1 MKHRTSIKTRVTGWY
16 VFFLI
21 LIVCL
26 LFTGLVTSSN
36 RTVQNGIKDNL
47 QSLVEYSIKDVQIS
61 DGQLH
66 IDRDMVNYKD
76 GISIIVYKEN
86 NFIVTGALPDGIQE
100 NIPFIDGTVRT
111 VEDHG
116 NKFYV
121 YDVLINDPDY
131 QDVWVR
137 GITSADF
144 EENDPAL
151 AMLSRAF
158 LILLPLLTIIAGI
171 GGYLI
176 TRRAFRPVAQI
187 TDTARS
193 IQAGGDLSKR
203 IGLPAYRNN
212 KDEVYNLAIT
222 VDDML
227 ERLDESF
234 KTEKQFSDDASHELR
249 TPLAVIMAQCE
260 YAMND
265 ERSPEETQ
273 EALEVIYGESRRM
286 SDLIN
291 RLLMMARAD
300 RGALPVSY
308 ELINV
313 SELTEM
319 ITASHELQ
327 AEERSITI
335 TTEIEPDIMA
345 EVDESMFIRIW
356 DNLLSNSIKY
366 SKDNGGTIAI
376 TLAAADGRLYG
387 RIRDD
392 GIGIA
397 PENLSKIWQRF
408 YQVDP
413 SRNDSGSAGL
423 GLSIVDLIISQHGG
437 TITADSKP
445 GEWTEIKFSL
455 PLNRADNK
463 IASHESETLPK

>member
-1 MKHRTSIKTRVTGWY
+1 MKHKTSIKTRVTGWY

-26 LFTGLVTSSN
+26 LFSGLIITSN
-36 RTVQNGIKDNL
+36 RTVQNGIKSNL
-47 QSLVEYSIKDVQIS
+47 QSLVEYSIKDVQIV
-61 DGQLH
+61 DGKLH
-66 IDRDMVNYKD
+66 IDRDMINYKD

-86 NFIVTGALPDGIQE
+86 NFIVTGALPDSMQD
-100 NIPFIDGTVRT
+100 NVPFIEGTVRT
-111 VEDHG
+111 VGDHN

-121 YDVLINDPDY
+121 YDYLISEPDY
-131 QDVWVR
+131 PDVWVR
-137 GITSADF
+137 GLTSANFGD
-144 EENDPAL
+144 NDPAMAAL
-151 AMLSRAF
+151 TKAF
-158 LILLPLLTIIAGI
+158 MVLLPLLVIIAGI

-187 TDTARS
+187 TETARS

-212 KDEVYNLAIT
+212 KDEVYNLAET
-222 VDDML
+222 VDSML

-249 TPLAVIMAQCE
+249 TPLAVIMSQCE
-260 YAMND
+260 YAMNGNH
-265 ERSPEETQ
+265 SPEETQ
-273 EALEVIYGESRRM
+273 EALEIIYTESGRM

-291 RLLMMARAD
+291 KLLMMARAEK
-300 RGALPVSY
+300 GAITVNY

-319 ITASHELQ
+319 IATAHEFK
-327 AEERSITI
+327 AEEKNIKI
-335 TTEIEPDIMA
+335 TTNIEPDIIA

-366 SKDNGGTIAI
+366 GKDGGTAEL
-376 TLAAADGRLYG
+376 TLAAGNGNLYG

-397 PENLSKIWQRF
+397 PENLPYIWKRF

-413 SRNDSGSAGL
+413 SRNDGGSTGL
-423 GLSIVDLIISQHGG
+423 GLAIVKLIISQHGG
-437 TITADSKP
+437 TVTADSIP

-455 PLNRADNK
+455 PLRK
-463 IASHESETLPK
+463 KEKEVLGYEEK

>member
-26 LFTGLVTSSN
+26 LFALLIYNSN
-36 RTVQNGIKDNL
+36 RIVQNGIKDNL
-47 QSLVEYSIKDVQIS
+47 QSLVEYSIKDVEIS
-61 DGQLH
+61 DSNLH
-66 IDRDMVNYKD
+66 IDRDMVTYKD

-86 NFIVTGALPDGIQE
+86 NFIVTGALPDNLQSD
-100 NIPFIDGTVRT
+100 IPFIDRTVRT

-116 NKFYV
+116 SKFYV
-121 YDVLINDPDY
+121 YDHLINAPDY
-131 QDVWVR
+131 PDVWVR
-137 GITSADF
+137 GITSANF
-144 EENDPAL
+144 EDNDPAL
-151 AMLSRAF
+151 ATLSKAF
-158 LILLPLLTIIAGI
+158 LILLPLLIIIAGI
-171 GGYLI
+171 GGYII

-187 TDTARS
+187 TDTARG
-193 IQAGGDLSKR
+193 IQAGGDLSRR
-203 IGLPAYRNN
+203 IGLPAYHND
-212 KDEVYNLAIT
+212 KDEIYNLAET
-222 VDDML
+222 FDDML

-260 YAMND
+260 YAMK
-265 ERSPEETQ
+265 EGRSPEETQ

-300 RGALPVSY
+300 RGAVTVNY

-319 ITASHELQ
+319 VAASHDIQ
-327 AEERSITI
+327 AAEKNITV
-335 TTEIEPDIMA
+335 TTDIEPDIMA
-345 EVDESMFIRIW
+345 EVDESMYIRIW

-366 SKDNGGTIAI
+366 GRENGSVKI
-376 TLAAADGRLYG
+376 TLAAENGNLFG

-392 GIGIA
+392 GIGI
-397 PENLSKIWQRF
+397 PQEDLPKIWQRF

-413 SRNDSGSAGL
+413 SRNDSGSSGL
-423 GLSIVDLIISQHGG
+423 GLSIVDLIISRHGG
-437 TITADSKP
+437 SVTADSRL

-455 PLNRADNK
+455 PLNKA
-463 IASHESETLPK
+463 

>member
-1 MKHRTSIKTRVTGWY
+1 MKRRTSIKTRVTGWY
-16 VFFLI
+16 VFFMI
-21 LIVCL
+21 LIVCI
-26 LFTGLVTSSN
+26 LFTVLVYNSN

-47 QSLVEYSIKDVQIS
+47 RSLVEYSIKDVEIN
-61 DGQLH
+61 DGTLH
-66 IDRDMVNYKD
+66 IDRDMINSKD

-86 NFIVTGALPDGIQE
+86 NFIVTGALPDNVQDD
-100 NIPFIDGTVRT
+100 IPFIDGTVRT
-111 VEDHG
+111 VEDHD

-121 YDVLINDPDY
+121 YDHLISDPSY
-131 QDVWVR
+131 PDVWVR

-144 EENDPAL
+144 EDNDPAL
-151 AMLSRAF
+151 AMLSKAF
-158 LILLPLLTIIAGI
+158 LILLPLLIIIAGI

-187 TDTARS
+187 TETARG
-193 IQAGGDLSKR
+193 IQAGGDLSRR

-212 KDEVYNLAIT
+212 KDEVYNLAVT

-249 TPLAVIMAQCE
+249 TPLAVIMSQCE
-260 YAMND
+260 YAMGD
-265 ERSPEETQ
+265 GRSHEEMQ

-291 RLLMMARAD
+291 KLLMMARAD
-300 RGALPVSY
+300 RGAIAVNY

-319 ITASHELQ
+319 IAAAHEFQ
-327 AEERSITI
+327 AEEKNITI
-335 TTEIEPDIMA
+335 TSDIKPDIMA
-345 EVDESMFIRIW
+345 EVDQSMFIRIW

-366 SKDNGGTIAI
+366 SKDGGGTVEIA
-376 TLAAADGRLYG
+376 LAADGSSLYG
-387 RIRDD
+387 RIKDD

-397 PENLSKIWQRF
+397 PENLPKIWQRF

-423 GLSIVDLIISQHGG
+423 GLSIVELIISQHGG
-437 TITADSKP
+437 TVSADSSP

-455 PLNRADNK
+455 PLRR
-463 IASHESETLPK
+463 

>member
-26 LFTGLVTSSN
+26 LFALLIYNSN
-36 RTVQNGIKDNL
+36 RIVQNGIKDNL
-47 QSLVEYSIKDVQIS
+47 QSLVEYSIKDVEIS
-61 DGQLH
+61 DSNLH
-66 IDRDMVNYKD
+66 IDRDMVTYKD

-86 NFIVTGALPDGIQE
+86 NFIVTGALPDNLQSD
-100 NIPFIDGTVRT
+100 IPFIDRTVRT

-116 NKFYV
+116 SKFYV
-121 YDVLINDPDY
+121 YDHLINVPDY
-131 QDVWVR
+131 PDVWVR
-137 GITSADF
+137 GITSANF
-144 EENDPAL
+144 EDNDPAL
-151 AMLSRAF
+151 ETLSKAF
-158 LILLPLLTIIAGI
+158 LILLPLLIIIAGI
-171 GGYLI
+171 GGYII

-187 TDTARS
+187 TDTARG
-193 IQAGGDLSKR
+193 IQAGGDLSRR
-203 IGLPAYRNN
+203 IGLPAYRND
-212 KDEVYNLAIT
+212 KDEIYNLAET
-222 VDDML
+222 FDDML

-260 YAMND
+260 YAIK
-265 ERSPEETQ
+265 EGRSPEETQ

-300 RGALPVSY
+300 RGAVTVNY

-319 ITASHELQ
+319 VAASHDIQ
-327 AEERSITI
+327 AAEKNITV
-335 TTEIEPDIMA
+335 TTDIEPDIMA
-345 EVDESMFIRIW
+345 EVDESMYIRIW

-366 SKDNGGTIAI
+366 GRENGSVKI
-376 TLAAADGRLYG
+376 TLAAENGNLFG

-392 GIGIA
+392 GIGI
-397 PENLSKIWQRF
+397 PQEDLPKIWQRF

-413 SRNDSGSAGL
+413 SRNDSGSSGL
-423 GLSIVDLIISQHGG
+423 GLSIVDLIISRHGG
-437 TITADSKP
+437 SVTADSRL

-455 PLNRADNK
+455 PLNKA
-463 IASHESETLPK
+463 